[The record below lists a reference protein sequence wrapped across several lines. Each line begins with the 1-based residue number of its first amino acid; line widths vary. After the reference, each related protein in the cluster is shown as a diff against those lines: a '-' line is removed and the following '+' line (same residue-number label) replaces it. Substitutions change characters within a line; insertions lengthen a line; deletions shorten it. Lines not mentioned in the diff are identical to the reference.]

1 VRTLEFRASLNPD
14 HTLTVPTELA
24 AQLRPE
30 QPVRVILLVPEVGE
44 DQEWAR
50 LTAEQFVRG
59 YADGDA
65 IYDELPAG

>member
-1 VRTLEFRASLNPD
+1 MRTLEFRASLNPD

-30 QPVRVILLVPEVGE
+30 EPVRVILVVPEVERGGE
-44 DQEWAR
+44 WGC
-50 LTAEQFVRG
+50 LTAEQFLKG
-59 YADGDA
+59 YADSDA